1 MWIPPTCSGPTTALA
16 RRQQNRSY
24 GAVMILAAG
33 CIFFSGTALAQTT
46 LPTALTAA
54 PIPKVRIIEWDLPV
68 DADASPGAM
77 VIDSQGD
84 DQNRIWFLT
93 RVGGPPRVYRMDFP
107 KSFMKFDARW
117 TRWDLSDAAL
127 FTGGLRRIRPSR
139 DRRFIVARTVTTLER
154 IDTKKCTVSTQTCE
168 RTVWTDQPDNLISG
182 VTAGDLSDV
191 AVDDWNSIFTS
202 HTPVGDPTASYIQKL
217 TPGANGA
224 APTVTRWIVGGG
236 AGLCQSVFFE
246 GPCIAGIDIHPYNG
260 NLVYYSEAG
269 SNSVA
274 ELNTSP
280 NSNKVRRWSLDLLS
294 EKCDCSAIFGPR
306 QLHID
311 RGGKVWLV
319 TGSGHVVSLDPSTSR
334 MTAHQMPA
342 GGAADPFGVAPDDD
356 IVGYTNAEANRV
368 GMMVPH
374 GQAFYVPPS
383 EPVLVLHPPADVNV
397 STPEQ
402 ANFFSSTV
410 GPVGKTVMGNTK
422 TDPDGTTFVEALIDM
437 GIDKP
442 NDSSMPIGITPA
454 RGKAEG
460 TFFYAVGQNGSAA
473 NRVGFVR
480 FAIKERVKH
489 PRDDDDRDDGCNC
502 EDHWH
507 DSHDHA
513 TKGDDD
519 DDSIPN
525 EQDSPTARENVA
537 RGDATPLAAGATADQ
552 SMVASPTTLALI
564 AIAEA
569 DNPTAQIG
577 IDVFNSMGLLMAR
590 SVPALGIAIAQV
602 ALPSAGTY
610 TWRVRNYGSA
620 PINYTPTSIVRE
632 PDLIPDVAP

>member
-1 MWIPPTCSGPTTALA
+1 
-16 RRQQNRSY
+16 
-24 GAVMILAAG
+24 MILAAG
-33 CIFFSGTALAQTT
+33 CIFLSGTALAQTT
-46 LPTALTAA
+46 LSTALTAA
-54 PIPKVRIIEWDLPV
+54 PTPKVRIIEWDLPAE
-68 DADASPGAM
+68 ADLSPGAM
-77 VIDSQGD
+77 VVDSQGD
-84 DQNRIWFLT
+84 DQNRIWFVT
-93 RVGGPPRVYRMDFP
+93 RVGGPPHVYRMDFP

-117 TRWDLSDAAL
+117 TRWALSDVAL

-139 DRRFIVARTVTTLER
+139 DRRFIVARTDTTLER

-168 RTVWTDQPDNLISG
+168 RTVWTDQPDNLTSGATGG
-182 VTAGDLSDV
+182 VTVGDLSDV
-191 AVDDWNSIFTS
+191 AVDDWNNIFTS
-202 HTPVGDPTASYIQKL
+202 HTPPGFPDKSYVQKL

-224 APTVTRWIVGGG
+224 PPTVTRWIVGGG
-236 AGLCQSVFFE
+236 AGLCTGS
-246 GPCIAGIDIHPYNG
+246 GADPCLAGIDIHPYNG
-260 NLVYYSEAG
+260 NLVYYSEEG

-280 NSNKVRRWSLDLLS
+280 NSNKVRRWSLGFLKD
-294 EKCDCSAIFGPR
+294 KCNCGDVFGPR

-342 GGAADPFGVAPDDD
+342 DAGSDPFGVAPDDD
-356 IVGYTNAEANRV
+356 VIGYTNSGANRV
-368 GMMVPH
+368 GMMIPR
-374 GQAFYVPPS
+374 GQAFPVPFSPPT
-383 EPVLVLHPPADVNV
+383 PVDTAHPDVPVSDPQQAD
-397 STPEQ
+397 
-402 ANFFSSTV
+402 FFSSTV
-410 GPVGKTVMGNTK
+410 TPMGKTVMGNTPPP
-422 TDPDGTTFVEALIDM
+422 DPDGTTFVEALINV
-437 GIDKP
+437 GIDP
-442 NDSSMPIGITPA
+442 PANDSTAPLGISPA
-454 RGKAEG
+454 KAKSQG
-460 TFFYAVGQNGSAA
+460 TFFYAVGLNGHEGF

-480 FAIKERVKH
+480 LPVKGRIKN

-507 DSHDHA
+507 DWHGHA

-519 DDSIPN
+519 DDGIPN

-537 RGDATPLAAGATADQ
+537 RGDATPLAAGATAVQ

-577 IDVFNSMGLLMAR
+577 IDVFNSMGLLMAS
-590 SVPALGIAIAQV
+590 SVPALGVAVAQV